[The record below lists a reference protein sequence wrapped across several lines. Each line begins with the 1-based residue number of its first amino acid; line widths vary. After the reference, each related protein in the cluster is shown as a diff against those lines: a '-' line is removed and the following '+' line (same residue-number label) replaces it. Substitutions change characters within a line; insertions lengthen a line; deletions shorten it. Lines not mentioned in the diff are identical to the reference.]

1 METFNQLRKNLKSKT
16 TDFKVIKLALLS
28 DNSDAFIA
36 EAIKASGIKNKLL
49 IDIYNS
55 NFDQIDMNILV
66 EESKLYEFKPDFVYI
81 NFSTQKILEK
91 FYQSSLKDRNKFN
104 KVFILHL
111 NNLINRVFNKTN
123 SKIFI
128 NNFNE
133 IDDKVFGNLSNKTTN
148 SFLYQ
153 LRKINFLLMET
164 AQKKTDLFIIDFL
177 SLQIQLGNK
186 NVISRRLYLNTSMSY
201 KIDFIPY
208 ISKAIVDVILSNIG
222 YFNKCLILDL
232 DNTLW
237 GGVIGDDGLSN
248 IELGETAIGR
258 SYSEFQRW
266 ILELKNRGIILC
278 VCSKNDIEN
287 AIKPFK
293 NHPNM
298 LIKKSDISIFIANW
312 DEKTKNIKKIKS
324 LLNID
329 YNSIVFIDDN
339 PLERDL
345 AKLKIPSLTVPN
357 LPKDPA
363 EYLPYLKSLN
373 LFETNTFDEDDKN
386 RNQYYI
392 EEIKRD
398 ELKINF
404 KTQNE
409 YLKHLKMESSLIN
422 LKQSNINRVYQ
433 LLMRTNQFNM
443 TDRRYSIKDLNTFIN
458 KKNLYNINFDLKDRY
473 GNYGIVSSVFLKR
486 VKNIFYIEN
495 WIMSCRV
502 FNRQFETF
510 IIKQIIFLTSKEGG
524 RKIIGNYIETKK
536 NRLIKNLYKKM
547 KFNPIKS
554 KWELE
559 IKNKLIFDSQIK
571 LKEIDEIF

>member
-1 METFNQLRKNLKSKT
+1 M
-16 TDFKVIKLALLS
+16 
-28 DNSDAFIA
+28 
-36 EAIKASGIKNKLL
+36 
-49 IDIYNS
+49 
-55 NFDQIDMNILV
+55 
-66 EESKLYEFKPDFVYI
+66 
-81 NFSTQKILEK
+81 
-91 FYQSSLKDRNKFN
+91 
-104 KVFILHL
+104 
-111 NNLINRVFNKTN
+111 
-123 SKIFI
+123 
-128 NNFNE
+128 
-133 IDDKVFGNLSNKTTN
+133 
-148 SFLYQ
+148 
-153 LRKINFLLMET
+153 
-164 AQKKTDLFIIDFL
+164 
-177 SLQIQLGNK
+177 
-186 NVISRRLYLNTSMSY
+186 
-201 KIDFIPY
+201 
-208 ISKAIVDVILSNIG
+208 
-222 YFNKCLILDL
+222 
-232 DNTLW
+232 
-237 GGVIGDDGLSN
+237 
-248 IELGETAIGR
+248 
-258 SYSEFQRW
+258 
-266 ILELKNRGIILC
+266 
-278 VCSKNDIEN
+278 
-287 AIKPFK
+287 
-293 NHPNM
+293 
-298 LIKKSDISIFIANW
+298 
-312 DEKTKNIKKIKS
+312 
-324 LLNID
+324 
-329 YNSIVFIDDN
+329 
-339 PLERDL
+339 
-345 AKLKIPSLTVPN
+345 PN

>member
-1 METFNQLRKNLKSKT
+1 METFNQIRKNLKSNT
-16 TDFKVIKLALLS
+16 TDFKIIKLALLS

-49 IDIYNS
+49 IDIYKS

-66 EESKLYEFKPDFVYI
+66 EESKLYKFKPDFVYI

-91 FYQSSLKDRNKFN
+91 FYQSSLKNRNNFN
-104 KVFILHL
+104 EVFIQYL
-111 NNLINRVFNKTN
+111 NNLIRRVFSNTN

-133 IDDKVFGNLSNKTTN
+133 IDDKVFGNLSNKTTS

-153 LRKINFLLMET
+153 LRKINFLLMEI

-201 KIDFIPY
+201 KVDFIPY
-208 ISKAIVDVILSNIG
+208 ISKAIVDVLLTNIG
-222 YFNKCLILDL
+222 FFNKCLILDL
-232 DNTLW
+232 DNTIW
-237 GGVIGDDGLSN
+237 GGVIGDDGLNN
-248 IELGETAIGR
+248 IELGETATGR
-258 SYSEFQRW
+258 AFSEFQRW

-278 VCSKNDIEN
+278 VCSKNNREN
-287 AIKPFK
+287 ALKPFE

-298 LIKKSDISIFIANW
+298 VIKKSDISIFIANW

-345 AKLKIPSLTVPN
+345 AKLEIPSLTVPN

-373 LFETNTFDEDDKN
+373 LFETNTFDKNDKN
-386 RNQYYI
+386 RAQYYI
-392 EEIKRD
+392 DETKRH

-404 KTQNE
+404 KNQNE

-422 LKQSNINRVYQ
+422 LNQSNISRVYQ

-443 TDRRYSIKDLNTFIN
+443 TNRRYSIKDLNNFID
-458 KKNLYNINFDLKDRY
+458 KDNLYNINFDLKDRY
-473 GNYGIVSSVFLKR
+473 GNYGIVSSIFLKKM
-486 VKNIFYIEN
+486 KNIFYIDN

-502 FNRQFETF
+502 FNRQFEIF
-510 IIKQIIFLTSKEGG
+510 IIKQIIFLLSKEGG

-536 NRLIKNLYKKM
+536 NKLIKNLYKNM
-547 KFNPIKS
+547 KFSPVKNT
-554 KWELE
+554 WELN
-559 IKNKLIFDSQIK
+559 IKNKLVFNSQIK
-571 LKEIDEIF
+571 LKK